1 MSCFSRYSSS
11 FVNDDLVFR
20 MKTYLW
26 LRTSPLCSTNRTLF
40 SSSGYFWLIKLGESI
55 YLTTFVFIFVQER
68 NGGGQFTV
76 VFAAEMWCGSLEGKW
91 TADLRS
97 LAPLMPPTFNGRFR
111 LSRKQ
116 ARGFQCRFFSA
127 RQTCTRRRSS
137 PSHRSVCG
145 LTLNWQ
151 ITGARTCAVL
161 YTLSEKSRHPAG
173 DHIFLQI

>member
-1 MSCFSRYSSS
+1 MLWLYYIKTWHLGIPQWKKNFLNRPKFAKIMISTRMSCFSRHSSS

-40 SSSGYFWLIKLGESI
+40 SSSGYFWLIKLGVSI
-55 YLTTFVFIFVQER
+55 YMTTFVFIFVQER

-116 ARGFQCRFFSA
+116 ARGFQCRFLA
-127 RQTCTRRRSS
+127 LVRLVHVGNRRRA
-137 PSHRSVCG
+137 
-145 LTLNWQ
+145 
-151 ITGARTCAVL
+151 IAVF
-161 YTLSEKSRHPAG
+161 AV
-173 DHIFLQI
+173 